1 MGELLPLESV
11 GCGEWAEVADVVGE
25 PSCVG
30 RLAEMG
36 VRNGSRVRMLQPGR
50 PCLIL
55 IGGTRLSLRADW
67 TTHILVRPVLSEPRP

>member
-1 MGELLPLESV
+1 MGDLLPLESIRA
-11 GCGEWAEVADVVGE
+11 GEWAEVADVAGDMG
-25 PSCVG
+25 CVG

-36 VRNGSRVRMLQPGR
+36 VRHGSRVRMLQPGR

-67 TTHILVRPVLSEPRP
+67 TTHILVRPVKTS